1 MQTLID
7 PFEINPSYV
16 VPPSRPPMA
25 TLSID
30 VDVDYDLVAAL
41 EERESARFDSAHDD
55 DSARYPFAPRVP
67 SQLDAAPDSWSR
79 VRCWCSED

>member
-1 MQTLID
+1 
-7 PFEINPSYV
+7 V

-30 VDVDYDLVAAL
+30 VEVDYDLVAAL
-41 EERESARFDSAHDD
+41 EERPSARYESE
-55 DSARYPFAPRVP
+55 SARYPFAPRAP

>member
-1 MQTLID
+1 MQTLVD

-30 VDVDYDLVAAL
+30 IDVDYDLLAAL
-41 EERESARFDSAHDD
+41 EARESE
-55 DSARYPFAPRVP
+55 RYPFAPRAP

>member
-1 MQTLID
+1 MQTLVD

-30 VDVDYDLVAAL
+30 VEVDFELLAAL
-41 EERESARFDSAHDD
+41 EE
-55 DSARYPFAPRVP
+55 SARYPFAPRAP

>member
-1 MQTLID
+1 MQTLVD
-7 PFEINPSYV
+7 PFEINPSYA

-30 VDVDYDLVAAL
+30 VDLDYELLAAL
-41 EERESARFDSAHDD
+41 EERESAR
-55 DSARYPFAPRVP
+55 YPFAPRAP

>member
-30 VDVDYDLVAAL
+30 VDVDYDIYAAI
-41 EERESARFDSAHDD
+41 EERGVDVST
-55 DSARYPFAPRVP
+55 RYPFAPRAP

>member
-1 MQTLID
+1 MQTLVD

-25 TLSID
+25 TLS
-30 VDVDYDLVAAL
+30 VDVEVDFELLAAL
-41 EERESARFDSAHDD
+41 EESVSP
-55 DSARYPFAPRVP
+55 SSRYPFAPRAP

>member
-1 MQTLID
+1 
-7 PFEINPSYV
+7 
-16 VPPSRPPMA
+16 MA

-30 VDVDYDLVAAL
+30 VDVDYDIYAAI
-41 EERESARFDSAHDD
+41 EERGVDASL
-55 DSARYPFAPRVP
+55 RYPFAPRAP

>member
-1 MQTLID
+1 MQTTLID
-7 PFEINPSYV
+7 PFEINPSYA

-30 VDVDYDLVAAL
+30 VEVDYDLIAAI
-41 EERESARFDSAHDD
+41 EERGLS
-55 DSARYPFAPRVP
+55 DSARYPFAPRAS